1 MSGLLNALGAEHL
14 ASKSSMMKWW
24 LALNSY
30 QQKLST
36 QVCKYRHTVLTST
49 YTQALDKGMYAGHIQ
64 SGAVLM
70 IPKENDSYSFIIV
83 DKEKKIKR
91 LFIVAALI
99 AALNGQ
105 NYAYG
110 VEQSDLLKLYAHSRI
125 INDKQ
130 YQCFHSLITKESNWR
145 VNAKNGSHYG
155 LGQMRNLNYKK
166 LDGFTQVDWSIRYIT
181 KRYGSMCNAWRFFK
195 AKGYH

>member
-1 MSGLLNALGAEHL
+1 MIR
-14 ASKSSMMKWW
+14 WW

-49 YTQALDKGMYAGHIQ
+49 FTQTLDKGMYAGHIQ

-70 IPKENDSYSFIIV
+70 IPKENDSYSFKVV

-99 AALNGQ
+99 VALSGQ
-105 NYAYG
+105 SYAYG

-125 INDKQ
+125 INYEQFK
-130 YQCFHSLITKESNWR
+130 CFDALITKESNWR
-145 VNAKNGSHYG
+145 VDAKNGSHFG
-155 LGQMRNLNYKK
+155 LGQMRNAKYGR
-166 LDGFTQVDWSIRYIT
+166 LDGFSMVDWSIRYAT

-195 AKGYH
+195 DKGYH